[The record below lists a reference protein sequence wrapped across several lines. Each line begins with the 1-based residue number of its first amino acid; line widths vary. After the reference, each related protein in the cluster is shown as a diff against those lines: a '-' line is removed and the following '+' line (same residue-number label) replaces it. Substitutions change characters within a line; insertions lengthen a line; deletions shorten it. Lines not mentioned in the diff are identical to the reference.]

1 MSQKIE
7 DLYIFEWFSKEVV
20 AYFLLMS
27 QVQYQKSG
35 EIILSQGDAPNGC
48 AYYINEWK
56 VRVSIDGKEV
66 DILEKWEFFGGM
78 ALITDEPRSA
88 TVEVVEDAELQV
100 FLKDEFLTLITQSP
114 NSDTLKWEIRRRI
127 IENANVGG
135 GR

>member
-27 QVQYQKSG
+27 QVQYPKAG
-35 EIILSQGDAPNGC
+35 EVILKQGDVSNGC
-48 AYYINEWK
+48 AYYINSGK
-56 VRVSIDGKEV
+56 LRVSIDGKEV
-66 DILEKWEFFGGM
+66 DILEKGEFFGAM

-114 NSDTLKWEIRRRI
+114 NSEALKGEIRRRI
-127 IENANVGG
+127 VENAHIAK
-135 GR
+135 